1 MKRISKISVLTV
13 TVVLLTVLF
22 SSFGFAKEVSDYDQY
37 LINALKNDNN
47 GIRSSAAQLLG
58 EREVQAAVKPL
69 IKMLKTEKQYSC
81 RIIFAKA
88 LYDIG
93 DKKALPALKKLANRD
108 VNKTVRRV
116 ATAIVLKMETVR
128 FVQK

>member
-13 TVVLLTVLF
+13 TVVLLTILF

-37 LINALKNDNN
+37 LINALKDDNN
-47 GIRSSAAQLLG
+47 GIRTSAAQLLG
-58 EREVQAAVKPL
+58 EREVEAAVKPL
-69 IKMLKTEKQYSC
+69 IKMLRTEKQYGC

-93 DKKALPALKKLANRD
+93 DKQALPALKKVAKHD

-116 ATAIVLKMETVR
+116 VAAIVKEMETVR
-128 FVQK
+128 FAQK